1 MSDIV
6 FNAKYAPGIPTYGI
20 PGQDGEKGDNGRSL
34 FYTSYDIENEKDKIL
49 RYIKE
54 NKIVDS
60 NIEYKYS
67 YGDSFV
73 QNNGEVYQYISQD
86 NLKHIGQFNF
96 NNIDIFEKGNDD
108 TDTFI
113 YNKEQISLHLT
124 DNGSN
129 ITDSGFIFN
138 INSNENNFIKLQ
150 NGDASIVI
158 TYDDNVNG
166 FKFSSDKPIFFDNL
180 YAVNNDKDSENTQES
195 DVDGYQPVV
204 TSFDIIKFDENGKI
218 TNEDLAKDLSAN
230 STNYF
235 FEFLYSVEEKD
246 ANDNIITT
254 DYKKIANN
262 TSFGKT
268 IQEILDASASIIDLI
283 ITSKQYFISKCVDLT
298 DKIITGNSE

>member
-54 NKIVDS
+54 NKIVHS

-86 NLKHIGQFNF
+86 NFEKIGQFDF
-96 NNIDIFEKGNDD
+96 NNIDIFEKSNN
-108 TDTFI
+108 DTFI

-124 DNGSN
+124 DNSSN
-129 ITDSGFIFN
+129 ITNSGFIFN

-150 NGDASIVI
+150 NGDDSIVI
-158 TYDDNVNG
+158 TYDDDVKG

-180 YAVNNDKDSENTQES
+180 YAVNNDKES
-195 DVDGYQPVV
+195 DGEGYQPVV
-204 TSFDIIKFDENGKI
+204 TSFDIIEFNKDGKI
-218 TNEDLAKDLSAN
+218 TDGCLAGDLNDN

-246 ANDNIITT
+246 ASGNTITT

-262 TSFGKT
+262 TSFEET
-268 IQEILDASASIIDLI
+268 IKNILDASASRIDLI

-298 DKIITGNSE
+298 GKIALTINSGQ